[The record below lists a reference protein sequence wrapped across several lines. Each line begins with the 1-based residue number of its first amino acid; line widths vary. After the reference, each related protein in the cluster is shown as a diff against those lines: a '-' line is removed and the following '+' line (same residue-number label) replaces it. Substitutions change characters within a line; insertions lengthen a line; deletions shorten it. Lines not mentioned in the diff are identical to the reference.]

1 MKEILPTQFE
11 DAPLK
16 VEGSLLGK
24 ICRAISSLKPSIGWG
39 LRASQTDA
47 GFHFEV
53 DRDQIKDPQ
62 LKLLRV
68 VYIEPNIDQTYPE
81 VVVASPA
88 GNPEDIHFVSIA
100 TPLLRDRLLET
111 PANDSEYA
119 NAYEEYVE
127 TVWRRNDGVVEF
139 VATRMSAPTGNDAR
153 DGDGHKIDVYWLAE
167 DARILNLYLNDLSG
181 DPWISVAAN
190 SADTGLTTDSGE
202 KIYTL
207 VSEVRHKQMV
217 GDTPAL
223 EYDTVDTGSTNQSLS
238 LVTWANPNLTITPV
252 TLAQDDAGH
261 IHTFTAGADTVANL
275 AGASDELVASQ
286 AGQVAGY
293 LEDVAVAADPWI
305 EINTNGADVEW
316 GHADADPNGNGAGIG
331 ADSEIKA
338 GDDWTLI
345 RNNADPALGAASDA
359 AFDEKGHYYDGDRWV
374 FHADAQA
381 AVVSLEPMGSYTS
394 PSSGVLR
401 LPASTVPVDDKG
413 HVNTG
418 SSATNNRDIT
428 FSGDN
433 WLLWTI
439 GAAGG
444 NGTVE
449 IEHNGA
455 QAVSTTLDPH
465 GGWTAPGS
473 GVVRF
478 AESDIPLDANGHVN
492 DTSSSTTNRDITFTS
507 SDSSVS
513 ISATAAAG
521 NATVDI
527 TGAGGGQGYEDVH
540 YNGVSQEAVTDGGVI
555 DFDDQQTPTAGT
567 QQVDWSIIGDT
578 AGTAQ
583 VRGEVDIDA
592 FLKALSGYS
601 GVKKQVLV
609 NDNGTIKWVD
619 TAECP

>member
-62 LKLLRV
+62 LKLMQV
-68 VYIEPNIDQTYPE
+68 ISIEESADGSYPE
-81 VVVASPA
+81 VIKAAPP
-88 GNPEDIHFVSIA
+88 GNRDDIHVVSIA
-100 TPLLRDRLLET
+100 TPELKAGLLEAD
-111 PANDSEYA
+111 ANDPSYD
-119 NAYEEYVE
+119 NAYHEYIE
-127 TVWRRNDGVVEF
+127 TVWRKSGVIRF
-139 VATRMSAPTGNDAR
+139 VGFRLAAPTGNFAV
-153 DGDGHKIDVYWLAE
+153 DGDGYAIDVYWLAE
-167 DARILNLYLNDLSG
+167 AARVQNFVINNLSG
-181 DPWISVAAN
+181 DPWISVGIDAIDLGQVDDEGEPIFSVVSKVKHKEVTN
-190 SADTGLTTDSGE
+190 ADPSL
-202 KIYTL
+202 
-207 VSEVRHKQMV
+207 Q
-217 GDTPAL
+217 
-223 EYDTVDTGSTNQSLS
+223 YDTAETGSTNQSLS

-261 IHTFTAGADTVANL
+261 IHTFTAGGDTVANL

-293 LEDVAVAADPWI
+293 LEDVAAAADPWT

-338 GDDWTLI
+338 GDAWTLI

-381 AVVSLEPMGSYTS
+381 SVLSLTPMGSYTAPNTS
-394 PSSGVLR
+394 TLR
-401 LPASTVPVDDKG
+401 LPASSVPVDDKG

-418 SSATNNRDIT
+418 ESVSNDRDIQFTSSDSSATIT
-428 FSGDN
+428 V
-433 WLLWTI
+433 T
-439 GAAGG
+439 AAGG
-444 NGTVE
+444 NGTV
-449 IEHNGA
+449 
-455 QAVSTTLDPH
+455 
-465 GGWTAPGS
+465 
-473 GVVRF
+473 
-478 AESDIPLDANGHVN
+478 
-492 DTSSSTTNRDITFTS
+492 
-507 SDSSVS
+507 
-513 ISATAAAG
+513 
-521 NATVDI
+521 DI
-527 TGAGGGQGYEDVH
+527 TGTGDGHGFET
-540 YNGVSQEAVTDGGVI
+540 VTTGATTLNKEDGGIIEFLTTTASSGAQSV
-555 DFDDQQTPTAGT
+555 DFSQANN
-567 QQVDWSIIGDT
+567 GDT
-578 AGTAQ
+578 AEIS
-583 VRGEVDIDA
+583 GEVDIDA
-592 FLKALSGYS
+592 YLKALSGYS